1 MGIHRKWRKWGIG
14 AGAVAATALMLN
26 SVKAEP
32 AFQEARQKA
41 AAQGSVTEPAAGTD
55 KVYEEWQAGRNSP
68 GGAGGGATERRD
80 GPAGRDGSG
89 MTAGP
94 RSGSLP
100 GREAERGMERRGRGH
115 GPGEE
120 GAPGGQ
126 PGRGGPSAD
135 RSMGGA
141 RGQAADPRLNGGAS
155 GSQPNAAPRAQTRTR
170 RS

>member
-1 MGIHRKWRKWGIG
+1 MGIHRKWRKWGVG
-14 AGAVAATALMLN
+14 AGAVAAAALMLN

-68 GGAGGGATERRD
+68 GGAGGGASERRD

-100 GREAERGMERRGRGH
+100 GREADRGMERRGRGH
-115 GPGEE
+115 GPGEKE
-120 GAPGGQ
+120 
-126 PGRGGPSAD
+126 
-135 RSMGGA
+135 
-141 RGQAADPRLNGGAS
+141 
-155 GSQPNAAPRAQTRTR
+155 PRAASPAGAVPPRTVRWEPCAAKR
-170 RS
+170 RALAPEGPAARRPIPG